1 MLLLSIFISLALATD
16 ILLALS
22 LSWSWWLAIL
32 MFIVFII
39 GYVVVYAL
47 LCWLFAIF
55 IPKNDER
62 PPRKFYTTITRITC
76 HFLITIFNLKII
88 VIGKEQLKKIPA
100 FLFISNH
107 QSYFDPICQIGCYG
121 RDDLTFIMKDN
132 ILKVP
137 LIGNWLCSAGH
148 LPLDRENNRNAIIT
162 IQKSV
167 RRIDQGY
174 PIGAYPEGTRSK
186 SKKLGEFKD
195 GLFKVAVKAKQP
207 IVVTIIDNAYR
218 LKSHFPWRRTKI
230 LLKVCRVIEYEEYQN
245 MNTHQI
251 SAMVREI
258 IVKELELARK
268 EYLWLQ

>member
-55 IPKNDER
+55 IPKMMKDHRISLYND
-62 PPRKFYTTITRITC
+62 YRITC

-137 LIGNWLCSAGH
+137 LIEIGCAQR
-148 LPLDRENNRNAIIT
+148 DI
-162 IQKSV
+162 
-167 RRIDQGY
+167 Y
-174 PIGAYPEGTRSK
+174 P
-186 SKKLGEFKD
+186 
-195 GLFKVAVKAKQP
+195 
-207 IVVTIIDNAYR
+207 
-218 LKSHFPWRRTKI
+218 
-230 LLKVCRVIEYEEYQN
+230 
-245 MNTHQI
+245 
-251 SAMVREI
+251 
-258 IVKELELARK
+258 
-268 EYLWLQ
+268 